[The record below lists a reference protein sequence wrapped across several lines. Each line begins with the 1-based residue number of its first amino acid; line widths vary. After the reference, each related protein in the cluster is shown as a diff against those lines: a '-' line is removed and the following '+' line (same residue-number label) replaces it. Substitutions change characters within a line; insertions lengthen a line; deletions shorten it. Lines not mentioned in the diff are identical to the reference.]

1 MSPPISCLQNT
12 DFWMRTLPFHEIL
25 LTGNLQAG
33 PLEMTGNST
42 HYGYQLETVILKMLQ
57 HIKDSPCLSPC
68 VCSGVVCFAW
78 VFLIWRM
85 RIEIKGYS
93 SNTLDSVEWESTDR
107 HQELISNQ
115 MDQEVPPSGCVVRSA
130 VMHSSAPC
138 CSAQDAWVRAESMKQ
153 RLWFPW
159 EVQI

>member
-1 MSPPISCLQNT
+1 
-12 DFWMRTLPFHEIL
+12 
-25 LTGNLQAG
+25 
-33 PLEMTGNST
+33 
-42 HYGYQLETVILKMLQ
+42 
-57 HIKDSPCLSPC
+57 
-68 VCSGVVCFAW
+68 
-78 VFLIWRM
+78 M
-85 RIEIKGYS
+85 RIEIRGYS

-115 MDQEVPPSGCVVRSA
+115 MDQEVPPSERVVRSA
-130 VMHSSAPC
+130 VMYSSAPC